1 MNVDTKI
8 IAGVISFAVIIIVI
22 ASVLVPVIEQG
33 QSSVSHIEQN
43 TGYNY
48 TMRELNPS
56 ETWTYQV
63 SSDGASATVN
73 GEAIDLSPFTDSNL
87 AFYVISD
94 QFVFRVIS
102 TSIGGWFMPIDGN
115 GEGSITRGSSLAIS
129 GDSATVT
136 TSKGTYSYDMTW
148 CLVYAGDD
156 GDLAYYNYLGS
167 TQSRFADKD
176 SEIYLIA
183 PDVSIDSSRT
193 LRLMATMTP
202 LGLLGEDYNAFLKTT
217 TTAESGSTS
226 TWTDAAGK
234 VSIVT
239 NSSDFDGASYKITQ
253 AEISYD
259 DTPAQRAVTWMIM
272 PVEYHRIDAS
282 DTAVH
287 SIMSVIPIMCIIAVV
302 VGAVQLIR
310 TRE

>member
-1 MNVDTKI
+1 MNSDTKI

-22 ASVLVPVIEQG
+22 ASVLVPVINESQT
-33 QSSVSHIEQN
+33 SVSHIERN

-48 TMRELNPS
+48 TMRELQPG
-56 ETWTYQV
+56 ETWTYANV
-63 SSDGASATVN
+63 GGTSATLN
-73 GEAIDLSPFTDSNL
+73 GEPIDLSGFTDNNQ

-102 TSIGGWFMPIDGN
+102 TGVGGWFMPVNGI
-115 GEGSITRGSSLAIS
+115 GEGGIIKDQSLTIAD
-129 GDSATVT
+129 GSATVT
-136 TSKGTYSYDMTW
+136 TSRGTYSYDLAW

-156 GDLAYYNYLGS
+156 GDLAYYNYPNS
-167 TQSRFADKD
+167 QQSRYADKGSD
-176 SEIYLIA
+176 IYILA
-183 PDVSIDSSRT
+183 PEASIDSSRM
-193 LRLMATMTP
+193 LRAVAVKSP
-202 LGLLGEDYNAFLKTT
+202 LGAADYNAYLRTT
-217 TTAESGSTS
+217 TTSESGSVN

-239 NSSDFDGASYKITQ
+239 NASDFDGASYKVTQ
-253 AEISYD
+253 AELTYD
-259 DTPAQRAVTWMIM
+259 NTPAQRVVTWMIM
-272 PVEYHRIDAS
+272 PIEYHRVDAS